1 MGPIDDV
8 GADTLRVS
16 ATDGGVNT
24 SWRWATVLA
33 VHPVLTAGA
42 LFGAVLFGLGS
53 AATTAFNLPKFLPL
67 FLGALTLLFLGGAH
81 LYTPVYLAGLA
92 LDRRRVRATDA
103 VWGQSGLV
111 VSGGGAQAVYVLVP
125 IVQAYGGATFE
136 ELVFGSIEFAALLF
150 AGVVTVRHL
159 AIRDNNMPGAPGIV
173 SLWSSVWSRVARA

>member
-42 LFGAVLFGLGS
+42 LLGAVLFGLGS

-67 FLGALTLLFLGGAH
+67 FPGALTLLFLGGAH

-111 VSGGGAQAVYVLVP
+111 VSGGGA
-125 IVQAYGGATFE
+125 
-136 ELVFGSIEFAALLF
+136 
-150 AGVVTVRHL
+150 
-159 AIRDNNMPGAPGIV
+159 
-173 SLWSSVWSRVARA
+173 